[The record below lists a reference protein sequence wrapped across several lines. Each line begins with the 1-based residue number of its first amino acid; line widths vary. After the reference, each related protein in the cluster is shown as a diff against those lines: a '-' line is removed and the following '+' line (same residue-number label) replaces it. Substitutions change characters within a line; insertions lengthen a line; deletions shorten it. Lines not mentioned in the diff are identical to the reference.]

1 MSRDVPDVVAF
12 ALVVVVTVSA
22 VALPASALG
31 GATAT
36 ATVTT
41 ADGGV
46 APQTTNGS
54 ANGSE
59 TLAPGQRLAGVVG
72 VQGAE
77 IDGELEERTLATR
90 VDRAESN
97 TSKAAVVATEL
108 NTARER
114 LRNLRETQT
123 ALREARRSGDISTGE
138 YRARMAITAA
148 QIRSVRTKLD
158 SSEAVTRDLPDAAL
172 EARGVNR
179 EEIDRLRED
188 ADELRGPEVA
198 EIARQVAGDDE
209 DDRENAER
217 TGPPEDAGNGDGNA
231 ERTGP
236 PEDAGNGDGNAE
248 RTGPPEDTG
257 NGDGNAGAGNRSE
270 TAGPPDEARN
280 GEEDDSEDGP
290 GNSDDAGNSG
300 DSPGNSDDA
309 GNGDGVED
317 DGSDDGPGNSD
328 DAGNGDD
335 SDANGD
341 GSDDSPGNSDDAGN
355 GDDSDANG
363 DGSDD
368 SSGNADGAG
377 NDDDSDDSP
386 GNSGDAGDG
395 DGSDGAG
402 NDDDSPGNSGGRSGG
417 NR

>member
-1 MSRDVPDVVAF
+1 MRFIGHSHIPPFVMSRDVPDVVVF
-12 ALVVVVTVSA
+12 ALVVVVTVSV

-36 ATVTT
+36 ATATT

-46 APQTTNGS
+46 APQTTNDS
-54 ANGSE
+54 ANESE

-97 TSKAAVVATEL
+97 TSKAGVVATAL

-114 LRNLRETQT
+114 LRNLRETQI
-123 ALREARRSGDISTGE
+123 ALREARRAGDISTGE

-148 QIRSVRTKLD
+148 QIRTVRTQLD

-188 ADELRGPEVA
+188 ADDLRGPEVA
-198 EIARQVAGDDE
+198 KIARQVAG
-209 DDRENAER
+209 NGER
-217 TGPPEDAGNGDGNA
+217 GPPEDAGNG
-231 ERTGP
+231 ERGP
-236 PEDAGNGDGNAE
+236 PEDADKGNGD
-248 RTGPPEDTG
+248 
-257 NGDGNAGAGNRSE
+257 AGSGNRSE
-270 TAGPPDEARN
+270 TAGPPAEA
-280 GEEDDSEDGP
+280 EDDEEG
-290 GNSDDAGNSG
+290 
-300 DSPGNSDDA
+300 
-309 GNGDGVED
+309 
-317 DGSDDGPGNSD
+317 
-328 DAGNGDD
+328 
-335 SDANGD
+335 
-341 GSDDSPGNSDDAGN
+341 
-355 GDDSDANG
+355 
-363 DGSDD
+363 
-368 SSGNADGAG
+368 
-377 NDDDSDDSP
+377 DDSDDSP
-386 GNSGDAGDG
+386 GNSGDAGNDDSDDSPGNSGDAGNGDGSSGGGNDGGSDDAGNG

-402 NDDDSPGNSGGRSGG
+402 NGDGSSGGGNGGGSGGGGNGDGGSGNSGGQGGG